1 MIPIRNIWLLMLYAS
16 ELTEILNKTD
26 SSVEEGRDDLHN
38 LIAEFLAN
46 LVEKRLQR
54 NLSYGYQHRNA
65 ELSRVRG
72 RINFLATERSQLLS
86 KGKISCQF
94 EELTIN
100 TPRNR
105 FVLAALDKVSTLV
118 TDDPGLTHK
127 CKSLSSR
134 FKRLG
139 VSGAVPS
146 ISEMSAI
153 QLGRNDADDKAM
165 ISVAKLVF
173 NYKIPNQES
182 GKQFIFSPERDEIWL
197 RGLFERAV
205 RGFYKH
211 TLSKDGWKVNAKKL
225 NWLIDFKTE
234 GIDKYLPNMK
244 TDITLDN
251 SFLERRIVIDTKFTS
266 ILQQGQFG
274 NESLKEK
281 YMYQMFAYLMSQH
294 NSGDALD
301 KTSTGILL
309 HPEIGR
315 ELDEMFVTQGHP
327 IRFLT
332 VDLTASTKD
341 IKKQLLKVLDAIPIV
356 H

>member
-16 ELTEILNKTD
+16 ELSEILNKTD

-38 LIAEFLAN
+38 LIAEFLAT

-94 EELTIN
+94 EDLTIN

-105 FVLAALDKVSTLV
+105 FVLAALDKVSALV
-118 TDDPGLTHK
+118 TNDPGLTHK

-139 VSGAVPS
+139 VSGTVPS

-182 GKQFIFSPERDEIWL
+182 GKQFIFSPERDEIWF
-197 RGLFERAV
+197 RGLFERAI

-211 TLSKDGWKVNAKKL
+211 TLSKDGWKVNARKL

-234 GIDKYLPNMK
+234 GIDRYLPSMK

-251 SFLERRIVIDTKFTS
+251 HTLNRRIVIDTKFTS
-266 ILQQGQFG
+266 ILKPGQYRE
-274 NESLKEK
+274 ESLKEN
-281 YMYQMFAYLMSQH
+281 YINQIFVYLMSQH
-294 NSGDALD
+294 NSGDLLD

-309 HPEIGR
+309 HPGIDKS
-315 ELDEMFVTQGHP
+315 LDEMFMTQGHA

-332 VDLTASTKD
+332 VDLSASTKD
-341 IKKQLLKVLDAIPIV
+341 IKNQLLKVIEPIPTT